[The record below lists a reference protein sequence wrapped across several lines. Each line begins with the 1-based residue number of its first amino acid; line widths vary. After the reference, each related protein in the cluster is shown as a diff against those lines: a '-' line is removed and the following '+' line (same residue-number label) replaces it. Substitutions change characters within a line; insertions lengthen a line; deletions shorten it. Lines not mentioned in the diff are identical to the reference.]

1 MNDFDM
7 LDLLDETPNGAH
19 SVVIFPNRDDLRRK
33 FQPFVGQYDPTYR
46 THSLHRAEY
55 LEDRKRRARVY
66 LRTPKQI
73 TAANRNRA
81 IDGAVRA
88 YIAPGVN
95 VSYLMETCLKK
106 SGIHE
111 VLPADAAGLI

>member
-1 MNDFDM
+1 MNDFDL
-7 LDLLDETPNGAH
+7 LDLLDETPDGAH
-19 SVVIFPNRDDLRRK
+19 TVVIFPSRGELRRK
-33 FQPFVGQYDPTYR
+33 FQPFVGQRDPIYH
-46 THSLHRAEY
+46 THTLHRAEY
-55 LEDRKRRARVY
+55 LEDRKRGARLY

-88 YIAPGVN
+88 YTAPGVN

-106 SGIHE
+106 SGITH
-111 VLPADAAGLI
+111 VIPATAAGLL

>member
-1 MNDFDM
+1 MNDFDL

-19 SVVIFPNRDDLRRK
+19 TVVIFPSRGELRRK
-33 FQPFVGQYDPTYR
+33 FQPFVGQRDPIYR
-46 THSLHRAEY
+46 THTLHRAEY
-55 LEDRKRRARVY
+55 LEDRTRGARLY

-88 YIAPGVN
+88 YVAPGVTF
-95 VSYLMETCLKK
+95 SYLMETCLKK
-106 SGIHE
+106 SGIPHII
-111 VLPADAAGLI
+111 PATEAGLL

>member
-1 MNDFDM
+1 MNDFDL

-19 SVVIFPNRDDLRRK
+19 SVVIFPNRDALRRK

-46 THSLHRAEY
+46 PHSLHRAEY
-55 LEDRKRRARVY
+55 LEARKRPPRVN

-106 SGIHE
+106 SGIPHII
-111 VLPADAAGLI
+111 PATKAGLL